1 MAGINVTSFS
11 NCSFLYQGSL
21 YTNFCAIDVCEIC
34 NGNNSTCICNSTRTT
49 GLVLFILF
57 TGVLLPIVLWI
68 LARYVAFPASRGSF
82 TSFVVIMFGVTWA
95 ALALELI
102 GLWLPVYE
110 GLNVCDTLRNI
121 SILYAPA
128 CIVVV
133 VALLWCSLGC
143 GPSTGG
149 GKSQFL

>member
-1 MAGINVTSFS
+1 MPVNVTSYPAT
-11 NCSFLYQGSL
+11 CQFLYQDNL
-21 YTNFCAIDVCEIC
+21 YQNFCAIDVCSIC

-57 TGVLLPIVLWI
+57 LGLLLPIVLWI
-68 LARYVAFPASRGSF
+68 LARFVAFPSSRGSY
-82 TSFVVIMFGVTWA
+82 TSFVVIVFLITWA
-95 ALALELI
+95 ALSLELL

-110 GLNVCDTLRNI
+110 GLNVCATLQSI

-128 CIVVV
+128 ALLVI

-143 GPSTGG
+143 ASSGG
-149 GKSQFL
+149 TVRFL